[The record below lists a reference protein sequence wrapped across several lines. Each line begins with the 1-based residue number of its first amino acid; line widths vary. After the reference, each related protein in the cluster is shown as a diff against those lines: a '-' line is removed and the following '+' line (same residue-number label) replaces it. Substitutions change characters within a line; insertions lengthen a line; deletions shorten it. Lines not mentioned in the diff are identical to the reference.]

1 MTAVAHP
8 PQEWHEVTS
17 PPARLALAAERMLA
31 RHGTE
36 VLGADALGDLVSA
49 IALRPDIWTPLTICD
64 PDRRRYRLL
73 FEDDRVDIWV
83 LSWMPGQATGF
94 HDHGNS
100 AVALTA
106 ARGAVLERQIRLG
119 DASIE
124 RTLTPGATQLG
135 AAGYIH
141 SVTHRAGRPAVT
153 VHAYSPPLVE
163 VGQYRSGPSGELL
176 REQQHG
182 RQELLDHTLGE

>member
-1 MTAVAHP
+1 VTAVAHA

-17 PPARLALAAERMLA
+17 PPTRLALAAERMVA
-31 RHGTE
+31 RYGTE
-36 VLGADALGDLVSA
+36 VLGPDALGDLVSA
-49 IALRPDIWTPLTICD
+49 IALRAEIWTPLTICD

-73 FEDDRVDIWV
+73 FEDDRLDIWV

-94 HDHGNS
+94 HDHGSS

-106 ARGAVLERQIRLG
+106 VQGAVLERQIRLG

-124 RTLTPGATQLG
+124 RALAPGAMQLG

-141 SVTHRAGRPAVT
+141 SVTHLAGLPAVT
-153 VHAYSPPLVE
+153 VHAYSPPLVQ

-182 RQELLDHTLGE
+182 RQELLDRTLGS